1 MVLISPSLS
10 PSSIASI
17 LHEHHCEL
25 ILLNQSLLDVLESVL
40 EMDHAISLRAIF
52 CTENHYFHPSEVGNS
67 LRAEEALEQEFDLP
81 VCSLDYAM
89 DAFCSERGRAVE
101 MRAPSLAT
109 AGLEVTQTPAK
120 DATAMIVYSEEGER
134 REVSHEEL
142 MEAVGRVLRTIPV
155 E

>member
-1 MVLISPSLS
+1 MILISPSLS

-17 LHEHHCEL
+17 LYEHHCEL

-67 LRAEEALEQEFDLP
+67 LRAEEALEQEYNLP

-89 DAFCSERGRAVE
+89 EAFCSERGLEVE
-101 MRAPSLAT
+101 TRAPSLAT
-109 AGLEVTQTPAK
+109 AGLEVTRTPAK
-120 DATAMIVYSEEGER
+120 DATVLIVYPEEGER
-134 REVSHEEL
+134 REVSREAL
-142 MEAVGRVLRTIPV
+142 MEAVGRVLRTMHI